1 MTVIPEPARVADL
14 MTRDLVSC
22 PANTSLASVAST
34 LAHRKVHAVF
44 VLDQEGRPTG
54 VVSDFDLLAG
64 EWLGTDPESL
74 RAMQQVTAAELMT
87 APVEAIPERASA
99 AEAALRMRELRIGR
113 LLVTNESGVAV
124 GVISVSDLVAP
135 LGRPSSKRSSV
146 RDVMSYAIVT
156 CPRDASP
163 EAIARAMTERRSR
176 SVVVIDEDGRAVGVI
191 TGSDL
196 LSLYDPGEQAGTA
209 AELIRK
215 PLITADPNL
224 SLSDAAD
231 LIIRHEVHRLVVV
244 DPSAANGAPIGMV
257 STSDIVAEMAQERS
271 VWQHSDR

>member
-156 CPRDASP
+156 CLPDATVD
-163 EAIARAMTERRSR
+163 AIARAMTERNSR
-176 SVVVIDEDGRAVGVI
+176 SVVVVDEAGRAVGVV
-191 TGSDL
+191 TGADL
-196 LSLYDPGEQAGTA
+196 LPLYRPDGLVGTA
-209 AELIRK
+209 AELMSTPI
-215 PLITADPNL
+215 ITADPAL
-224 SLSDAAD
+224 SLAAAAD
-231 LIIRHEVHRLVVV
+231 LMITHEIHRLVVV
-244 DPSAANGAPIGMV
+244 DPSAANGAPIGVV
-257 STSDIVAEMAQERS
+257 STSDIVAEMAQAQS
-271 VWQHSDR
+271 VWQRAGE

>member
-87 APVEAIPERASA
+87 APVEANP
-99 AEAALRMRELRIGR
+99 ALRLASSQSRIW
-113 LLVTNESGVAV
+113 S
-124 GVISVSDLVAP
+124 
-135 LGRPSSKRSSV
+135 
-146 RDVMSYAIVT
+146 
-156 CPRDASP
+156 
-163 EAIARAMTERRSR
+163 RRS
-176 SVVVIDEDGRAVGVI
+176 
-191 TGSDL
+191 
-196 LSLYDPGEQAGTA
+196 AGH
-209 AELIRK
+209 
-215 PLITADPNL
+215 P
-224 SLSDAAD
+224 
-231 LIIRHEVHRLVVV
+231 
-244 DPSAANGAPIGMV
+244 ANGAAFA
-257 STSDIVAEMAQERS
+257 T
-271 VWQHSDR
+271 